1 MPAMLVRF
9 TVRLLHLCTFM
20 PALQLNSFS
29 NGGHDYAAENVEIFF
44 RLQRRYWLLFGET
57 ERVRVTWILRCTRRE
72 MYPE

>member
-9 TVRLLHLCTFM
+9 TVRLLRLCTFM
-20 PALQLNSFS
+20 RALQLNSFS

-57 ERVRVTWILRCTRRE
+57 ERVRMTRILRRPRRE